1 MGAEYQVGLSDNE
14 LILFMEVENIL
25 DEQIRLST
33 SFLRDIA
40 PESGVSVT
48 AGLRFLF

>member
-1 MGAEYQVGLSDNE
+1 MGGEYQMGLGGNE
-14 LILFMEVENIL
+14 LILFVEVENIL

-33 SFLRDIA
+33 SFLHDIA